1 MTYTIPGM
9 ETSYAPKT
17 MKKPK
22 ILVKYPSRQR
32 PDQFF
37 QTLDNIGTHFKDPEN
52 YKILV
57 SLDSDDDTMRTPEV
71 LTRLKSY
78 LEKYPITVVFGESI
92 SKIDAV
98 NRDVNNFHYDWDIVL
113 VMSDDMLI
121 VQPGIDE
128 YIRGLFLI
136 HFANRPGAIHLN
148 DGYKEKIICTISLM
162 NREYYDKLGKNI
174 YYPEYDSFCCD
185 DDFTEQG
192 YKYKFMVY
200 EPRIFIRHEH
210 PANNKLIQKDDLY
223 EYNDRSWNED
233 GELLKKRRNIG
244 FPYPKIIAA

>member
-1 MTYTIPGM
+1 M
-9 ETSYAPKT
+9 ETSFAPKNQ

-32 PDQFF
+32 PDKFF
-37 QTLDNIGTHFKDPEN
+37 ATLDNIGTHFKDQEN

-57 SLDSDDDTMRTPEV
+57 SLDTDDDTMRTPEV
-71 LTRLKSY
+71 LTRLKTY
-78 LEKYPITVVFGESI
+78 LQKYPITVIFGESK

-98 NRDVNNFHYDWDIVL
+98 NRDINDFDYDWDIVL
-113 VMSDDMLI
+113 IMSDDMLI

-136 HFANRPGAIHLN
+136 HFPNKPGAIHLN
-148 DGYKEKIICTISLM
+148 DGYKGKIICTVSLM
-162 NREYYDKLGKNI
+162 NRPYYNKLGKNI
-174 YYPEYDSFCCD
+174 YFPDYDSFCSD

-192 YKYKFMVY
+192 YKYKCMVY

-210 PANNKLIQKDDLY
+210 PANNKLVQKDELY
-223 EYNDRSWNED
+223 EYNDGSWKPD
-233 GELLKKRRNIG
+233 SELLKRRRSLG
-244 FPYPKIIAA
+244 FPYPNTLNA